1 MHAIDWIRNRRSW
14 RRVATSASVVAVAA
28 SIGLSA
34 GGSSWRVAAQQ
45 GGTPTADAP
54 VINPPAE
61 NGIPTLDPTSTP
73 LSAPAAPTVAVPST
87 SAGTETAEIDPAA
100 PHLAV
105 IAQGLVAL
113 EEPVVWRVRE
123 VAPLPA
129 ESAPS
134 ETGGFSFTLQRSGTS
149 IIRNDVTSKR
159 ARLEPGEA
167 YFMSADDPYTRRAE
181 GTTPS
186 VTWVMELVAPN
197 APAGDP
203 VRSGTVIFTGST
215 PYTYPSGTFDAE
227 LTRNVLQPNEQ
238 AALPAHTGP
247 ALIVTSVG
255 SIETTDGA
263 NAPTTLA
270 VGGAQVVEGPLT
282 LRNAS
287 NAPAAYTVAIMGDRV
302 ENAGPAAPIPAAGGT
317 PAAPAPAPAPAQ
329 TQPDATA
336 VPDIGQTPVPDQQG
350 SVPTTI
356 PAEPPAPDAAPS
368 PGDTDGDGLTDED
381 EAALGTDPLN
391 KDFDID
397 GLLDGREV
405 NQIGI
410 DPLNDDS
417 DGDGLKDGA
426 EVDQYG
432 TSPLSADTDGDG
444 ATDGDE
450 VFTYGTNPLDPASGP

>member
-1 MHAIDWIRNRRSW
+1 MHAFDWSRNRRAW
-14 RRVATSASVVAVAA
+14 RRVGVSASIIALTAT
-28 SIGLSA
+28 IGLTA
-34 GGSSWRVAAQQ
+34 GGSSLRVAAQQ
-45 GGTPTADAP
+45 GGTPEAEAP
-54 VINPPAE
+54 VIQPPTQ
-61 NGIPTLDPTSTP
+61 NDIPALDPTATP
-73 LSAPAAPTVAVPST
+73 IPAVAAPTVAAPSAST
-87 SAGTETAEIDPAA
+87 GVEASEIDPAA
-100 PHLAV
+100 PHMAV
-105 IAQGLVAL
+105 LAQGLVAL

-181 GTTPS
+181 GTAPS

-203 VRSGTVIFTGST
+203 VRSGTVIFTGPT

-227 LTRNVLQPNEQ
+227 LSRNVLQPNEQ

-263 NAPTTLA
+263 SAPTTLA
-270 VGGAQVVEGPLT
+270 VGGGQVVEGPLT
-282 LRNAS
+282 LRNATT
-287 NAPAAYTVAIMGDRV
+287 APAAYTVAIIGDRV

-317 PAAPAPAPAPAQ
+317 PVAPAPVPAQ
-329 TQPDATA
+329 TQADATA
-336 VPDIGQTPVPDQQG
+336 LPDTGQTPVPDQQA
-350 SVPTTI
+350 VEPTAST
-356 PAEPPAPDAAPS
+356 AEPPAPDAAPS
-368 PGDTDGDGLTDED
+368 PGDTDGDGLSDED
-381 EAALGTDPLN
+381 EVALGTDPLN
-391 KDFDID
+391 RDFDVD

-405 NQIGI
+405 NQIGT

-444 ATDGDE
+444 TTDGDE
-450 VFTYGTNPLDPASGP
+450 VFTYGTDPLDPASGP